1 MAWIDYYKF
10 HTIDGDI
17 YCTQEKQMTDRKDMK
32 EYFTEI
38 PCNLSINTLFVSA
51 EYEKYKLLK
60 PEILAVRPDFE
71 TYIKFKPVVDYT
83 CFTFNG
89 NKMLEYVVDPFEAND
104 NTDHIFHNKID
115 DYKRISEEE
124 FNKEVQS
131 LIEKYGKEEMEAQI
145 LNRIEKRKSLYKYL
159 ESKK

>member
-71 TYIKFKPVVDYT
+71 TYIRYRSIVDYT
-83 CFTFNG
+83 YLSFNG
-89 NKMLEYVVDPFEAND
+89 DKMLEYVIDPFEPKD
-104 NTDHIFHNKID
+104 NIDYIFNNKLD
-115 DYKRISEEE
+115 DYKRISEDE
-124 FNKEVQS
+124 FNKEINS
-131 LIEKYGKEEMEAQI
+131 LIEKAGTKENIKAEI
-145 LNRIEKRKSLYKYL
+145 LNKIEKRKGLYKSL
-159 ESKK
+159 EK